1 MQSIASNFVI
11 THLIITLNNLLHRT
25 MRLIN
30 PVNSD
35 FLEDPNEF
43 SSRIYV
49 FLIQRDSERTG
60 NIGTLLGRHLCPL
73 FSDRIWLFCDKGK
86 LC

>member
-11 THLIITLNNLLHRT
+11 THLIITLNNLLRRT

-49 FLIQRDSERTG
+49 FLTQ
-60 NIGTLLGRHLCPL
+60 
-73 FSDRIWLFCDKGK
+73 
-86 LC
+86 